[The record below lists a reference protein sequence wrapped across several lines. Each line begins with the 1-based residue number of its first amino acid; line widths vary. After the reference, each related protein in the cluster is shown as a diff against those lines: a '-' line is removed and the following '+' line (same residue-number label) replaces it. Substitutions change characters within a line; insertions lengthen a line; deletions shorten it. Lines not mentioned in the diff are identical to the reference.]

1 MTTSPFDIPAPPL
14 TAVPDPDVDPPAD
27 EQTGPAP
34 EPETPADTGWK
45 HEVIDFMDTQLEV
58 RKPTQQAIGAFG
70 LGTSKHASPALRT
83 EMTSMFLLRHVS
95 ADTAEYVFGK
105 LMDPDDGT
113 WTMETLGKLVR
124 EIMALTTAAAAG

>member
-45 HEVIDFMDTQLEV
+45 HEVIDFMDTRLEV

-105 LMDPDDGT
+105 LMDP
-113 WTMETLGKLVR
+113 
-124 EIMALTTAAAAG
+124 TTAPGRWRRWGSWSARSWR

>member
-14 TAVPDPDVDPPAD
+14 TAVPDPDADPPVD
-27 EQTGPAP
+27 EQADPAP
-34 EPETPADTGWK
+34 EPETPVDTGWK
-45 HEVIDFMDTQLEV
+45 HEVIDFMDTRLEV